1 LATPSNFKRK
11 ALITFGVLTL
21 TILLYMTI
29 VKADYSEVFRANI
42 LFVTLSLAA
51 VLLSLVVSALRFSF
65 LMGMKLKDSINIWF
79 TSQFISNITP
89 THSGGEIIRLY
100 VGYHELKNLSKP
112 LTVILSEIYGD
123 VIVPNIIALMF
134 SIYNILVLRNHIFM
148 IPAATSAY
156 NIVAW
161 SLIVLKKKFLRK
173 AVLKILSKLNVHV
186 EEIPLPNGREVLVKN
201 LLLSI
206 LFSLVKFVLMG
217 FSVFLA
223 YISVSERISLL
234 NSLLAY
240 SLAMALGIVPLPA
253 GIGGIEAGLSLI
265 RPGAGVIMWR
275 IISYYIATL
284 LMLPFVLTLI
294 HRRIII

>member
-1 LATPSNFKRK
+1 MTPSNFKRK
-11 ALITFGVLTL
+11 ALITFGILTL

-29 VKADYSEVFRANI
+29 VEADYSELFRANI
-42 LFVTLSLAA
+42 LFATLSLAA
-51 VLLSLVVSALRFSF
+51 ALLSLVVSALRFSI
-65 LMGMKLKDSINIWF
+65 LMGVRLRDSVNTWF
-79 TSQFISNITP
+79 MSQLISNITP
-89 THSGGEIIRLY
+89 THSGGEIVRLY

-112 LTVILSEIYGD
+112 LAVIFSEIFGD
-123 VIVPNIIALMF
+123 VIVPNIVALMF
-134 SIYNILVLRNHIFM
+134 SIYNVLILRNHIFM
-148 IPAATSAY
+148 IPAAASTY

-161 SLIVLKKKFLRK
+161 SLIVLKKRFLRK

-186 EEIPLPNGREVLVKN
+186 EETLLPNEGVFVKN

-206 LFSLVKFVLMG
+206 MFSLVKFVLMG

-223 YISVSERISLL
+223 YISVSERISPL

-265 RPGAGVIMWR
+265 KPGTGVIMWR
-275 IISYYIATL
+275 ILSYYVATL
-284 LMLPFVLTLI
+284 LMLPFALTFI
-294 HRRIII
+294 HRRIAI

>member
-1 LATPSNFKRK
+1 VSPSNFKRK
-11 ALITFGVLTL
+11 ALITFGILTL
-21 TILLYMTI
+21 TILLYIAI
-29 VKADYSEVFRANI
+29 VKADYSELFRANI

-51 VLLSLVVSALRFSF
+51 VIFSLVISALRFSI
-65 LMGMKLKDSINIWF
+65 LMGVGLKDSINTWF
-79 TSQFISNITP
+79 ASQFISNISP
-89 THSGGEIIRLY
+89 THSGGEIVRLY
-100 VGYHELKNLSKP
+100 VGYHEIKSLSKS
-112 LTVILSEIYGD
+112 LTVVLSEIFGD
-123 VIVPNIIALMF
+123 VIVPNIVALMF
-134 SIYNILVLRNHIFM
+134 SIYNVLILRNHIFI
-148 IPAATSAY
+148 IPAAASAY

-186 EEIPLPNGREVLVKN
+186 EETPLPNGKDVFVKN

-234 NSLLAY
+234 NSLVAY

-265 RPGAGVIMWR
+265 RPGVGVIMWR
-275 IISYYIATL
+275 IISYYMATL
-284 LMLPFVLTLI
+284 LMFPFALTHI
-294 HRRIII
+294 HRKIVI